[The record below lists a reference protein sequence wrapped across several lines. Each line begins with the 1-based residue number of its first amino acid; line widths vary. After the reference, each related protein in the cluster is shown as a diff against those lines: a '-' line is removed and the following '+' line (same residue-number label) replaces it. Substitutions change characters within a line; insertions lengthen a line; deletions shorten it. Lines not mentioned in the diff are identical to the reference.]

1 MTVAERLN
9 DFIQRYDPYAYED
22 NEGSVEK
29 TEKALMNTPLDV
41 VSELLDILEDMEERG
56 QI

>member
-9 DFIQRYDPYAYED
+9 DFIQRYDPYGYAD